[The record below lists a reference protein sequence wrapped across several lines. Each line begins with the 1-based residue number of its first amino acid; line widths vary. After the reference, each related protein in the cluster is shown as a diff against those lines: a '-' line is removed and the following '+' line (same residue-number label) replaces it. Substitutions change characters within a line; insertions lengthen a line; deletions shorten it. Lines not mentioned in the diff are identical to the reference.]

1 MSKTPVDQTICTNRK
16 SGFRLETLE
25 KIECGIVL
33 FGSEVKSLR
42 DKNASIEEAYVRM
55 DGGELWLIGSHIN
68 PYAFSNSQNHDP
80 IRKRK
85 LLVHKTE
92 LRKIKP
98 KVEQKGLTLIPLRI
112 FFNSRGLAKVTIAL
126 ARGKTIGD
134 KRESIKAREAK
145 REMSRALRQR
155 R

>member
-16 SGFRLETLE
+16 AGFRFETLE
-25 KIECGIVL
+25 KIECGIL
-33 FGSEVKSLR
+33 LLGSEVKSLR

-68 PYAFSNSQNHDP
+68 PYKFANTQNHDP
-80 IRKRK
+80 VRKRK

-98 KVEQKGLTLIPLRI
+98 KVEQKGLTIIPLRI

-134 KRESIKAREAK
+134 KRESIKAREHK
-145 REMSRALRQR
+145 REMSRALRQNR
-155 R
+155 

>member
-1 MSKTPVDQTICTNRK
+1 MSKTLPDQTVCTNRK
-16 SGFRLETLE
+16 AGFRFETLE
-25 KIECGIVL
+25 KFECGIVL
-33 FGSEVKSLR
+33 LGSEVKSLR
-42 DKNASIEEAYVRM
+42 DKNASIEEAYVRL
-55 DGGELWLIGSHIN
+55 DGGELWLIGSHIH
-68 PYAFSNSQNHDP
+68 PYAFANTQNHDP
-80 IRKRK
+80 VRKRK

-134 KRESIKAREAK
+134 KRQSLKAREHK
-145 REMSRALRQR
+145 REMSRALRR
-155 R
+155 NR